1 MSRQA
6 GYPQAL
12 CDDSY
17 DVSHRYG
24 TMKAAPEKAAT
35 SLQGLT
41 KSTPAIAKQQGASMA
56 TPKPKPNLRP
66 DDPRHGSWAGYGA
79 GCRLDCC
86 REAARNYQKRRRY
99 DADNGRPRMVDSR
112 GTKRRLRALAAIG
125 WDFYSIA
132 TEMGEHR
139 EWVWQIYRRDT
150 VRVITAK
157 KVEAAYDRLCMT
169 VPTGWVA
176 DRARRSAVA
185 KGWVGPL
192 AWDDIDNDD
201 APNNPEA
208 DPEQGVDEVKVLRVV
223 NGWAEDCN
231 TAERYA
237 VIERWEGS
245 IAELERV
252 TGWHI
257 HRMMKREAA

>member
-1 MSRQA
+1 MNQPPGTTNLTGAS
-6 GYPQAL
+6 YPFE
-12 CDDSY
+12 
-17 DVSHRYG
+17 

-41 KSTPAIAKQQGASMA
+41 KSTPANANEQGASMA
-56 TPKPKPNLRP
+56 TPHDKPRLRP

-79 GCRLDCC
+79 GCRLECC
-86 REAARNYQKRRRY
+86 REAACNYQKRRRY
-99 DADNGRPRMVDSR
+99 DADNGRPRMVDAR
-112 GTKRRLRALAAIG
+112 DTKRRLQALAAIG

-157 KVEAAYDRLCMT
+157 KVDAVYNRLCMT
-169 VPTGWVA
+169 VPTGWIA
-176 DRARRSAVA
+176 DRARRSAAA

-208 DPEQGVDEVKVLRVV
+208 DSDECVDEVKVARVV
-223 NGWAEDCN
+223 NGSLQDCN
-231 TAERYA
+231 TPERYA
-237 VIERWEGS
+237 VIEAWTGS
-245 IAELERV
+245 LSELERL
-252 TGWHI
+252 TGWHV